1 MQIAINNDNI
11 KKIIQKL
18 QHSSDDIYSYPLQ
31 KGYQNKLNV
40 FQDQS
45 NPIFMHAAIFSH
57 LLETSRKEKK
67 KEEGEEAGIEKEEE
81 KEEMEDTLLSL
92 KEEDKA

>member
-57 LLETSRKEKK
+57 LLTTSRKEKK
-67 KEEGEEAGIEKEEE
+67 EIEEE
-81 KEEMEDTLLSL
+81 EESLLCL